1 MLQHDAEVA
10 LKLADLIA
18 EDAEL
23 PMQKKRD
30 LAKYLYDIAEEAAAK
45 TEEDEIKE
53 QRYVAVKGERGE
65 VTLYI
70 GTSNAELDDVQR
82 AAIKEVFLQTKER
95 LRNIMQ

>member
-10 LKLADLIA
+10 LKMADLIA

-30 LAKYLYDIAEEAAAK
+30 LARYLYDIAEKAATK

-53 QRYVAVKGERGE
+53 QRYVAVRGERGE
-65 VTLYI
+65 VTLFI
-70 GTSNAELDDVQR
+70 GTSNAELNEVQR
-82 AAIKEVFLQTKER
+82 AALKELFEQTKER
-95 LRNIMQ
+95 IKQIVR

>member
-1 MLQHDAEVA
+1 MLQHDAEMA
-10 LKLADLIA
+10 LKMADLIA
-18 EDAEL
+18 EDAGL
-23 PMQKKRD
+23 PMQDKRNISR
-30 LAKYLYDIAEEAAAK
+30 YLYDIAEKAAVK

-65 VTLYI
+65 VTLFI
-70 GTSNAELDDVQR
+70 GTSNAELNDVQR